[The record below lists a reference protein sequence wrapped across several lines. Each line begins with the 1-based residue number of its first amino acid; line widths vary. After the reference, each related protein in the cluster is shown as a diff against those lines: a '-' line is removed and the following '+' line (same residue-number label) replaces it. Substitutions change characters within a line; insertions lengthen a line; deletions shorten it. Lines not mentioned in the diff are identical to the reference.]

1 MINIGPHHTYNYK
14 QLFHHSPMQYLWRT
28 MTSRCLAAVSTSKEP
43 PICQQ
48 SILEEGE
55 EDEQSFVFVE
65 MDSNFR
71 SMTLSRT
78 VVRTKPLGKNS
89 AVSGSIDSG
98 IENEYTHV
106 YMHSI
111 GLSPCVWIKI
121 KYPVEVDDAAPNG
134 MLSSTDFDE
143 IMERIRQVCC
153 ENIIIN
159 F

>member
-1 MINIGPHHTYNYK
+1 
-14 QLFHHSPMQYLWRT
+14 